1 MHYELNFS
9 RMASVWPNTS
19 LERSDYALT
28 CVMYGIHLED
38 AKSLVQGFY
47 GFNSTYVKMIEQ
59 RIARHRLSNEV
70 NQGPF
75 QREYKIN
82 SYFLIGSMRIYAKTK
97 NPRIIVR
104 SWHGGL
110 REQLK
115 TRRDEFWSN
124 IWVGSVLCRRK
135 ILERKIRTIKFERTV
150 LFTNLQWW
158 DNRLRPAK

>member
-1 MHYELNFS
+1 MQENIYVDIAGKTLVDSHERLERKRQIERPVYRHIIKPLYLVATNSGNENHVNLEAFRNVNREELMHYELNFS

-70 NQGPF
+70 NHGPF
-75 QREYKIN
+75 QCEYKFN
-82 SYFLIGSMRIYAKTK
+82 SYFLIG
-97 NPRIIVR
+97 
-104 SWHGGL
+104 
-110 REQLK
+110 
-115 TRRDEFWSN
+115 
-124 IWVGSVLCRRK
+124 
-135 ILERKIRTIKFERTV
+135 
-150 LFTNLQWW
+150 
-158 DNRLRPAK
+158 